1 LTLVSNFSVADMET
15 TGNSPAPG
23 LVVDPPSGTR
33 LGASPADVLPWPSL
47 LVLGAGTLFMV
58 TAEMLPTAVLEQMS
72 TGLGVAESST
82 GLLVSM
88 WAAVVVVLS
97 FPLVRLTRRW
107 DRRAVIAGGL
117 AVLALS
123 SALTALAPTFPV
135 AVGARVLGASAV
147 GLLWA
152 TTNAHVADLVSD
164 RLLGRAIAVVL
175 GGATLGMVVGTPL
188 ARLVADAAGWRA
200 AFWALAVLSLLSAVA
215 VRLVVARAPGRDGT
229 TPDGASPDAAEAA
242 VATPRGMG
250 QLLAVT
256 GLVALVLVGHYG
268 AYTYITR
275 LTEAPAQALPGGMGS
290 LLLVFG
296 LASAVGVAL
305 AGRLGDRSG
314 PALVVSVAATSLA
327 LLGLGV
333 VDAGPVVGIAVVVAW
348 GVVSGGMPPFAQT
361 LILRLAGPER
371 RSFAGALI
379 PVLFNGGIA
388 IGAALASLVVARSG
402 VSALPALGAVVVGVA
417 AVGLVLAVRRGQPA
431 TWCMIGGASSSDD
444 KR

>member
-1 LTLVSNFSVADMET
+1 MET
-15 TGNSPAPG
+15 TGATSAARPTPSDLPSAAPPG
-23 LVVDPPSGTR
+23 ER
-33 LGASPADVLPWPSL
+33 PADALPWPSL
-47 LVLGAGTLFMV
+47 LVLGAATLLVV

-82 GLLVSM
+82 GLLVSV

-107 DRRAVIAGGL
+107 DRRAVIAVGL

-123 SALTALAPTFPV
+123 SALTALAPTFQT
-135 AVGARVLGASAV
+135 AVGARILGAAAV

-152 TTNAHVADLVSD
+152 STNAHVADLVPD
-164 RLLGRAIAVVL
+164 RLLGRAVAVVL

-200 AFWALAVLSLLSAVA
+200 AFWALAGLGLLGAVA
-215 VRLVVARAPGRDGT
+215 VRLVVAPVVAAQGPTAGA
-229 TPDGASPDAAEAA
+229 GASGGAGGAPASR
-242 VATPRGMG
+242 RGTR
-250 QLLAVT
+250 QLLLVT
-256 GLVALVLVGHYG
+256 ALVALVLVGHYG

-275 LTEAPAQALPGGMGS
+275 LAEAPAEILPGGMSG
-290 LLLVFG
+290 LLLAFG
-296 LASAVGVAL
+296 LASALGVAL
-305 AGRLGDRSG
+305 AGRIGDRSG
-314 PALVVSVAATSLA
+314 PALVVSVGATALVVLA
-327 LLGLGV
+327 LGIVDESPAVGV
-333 VDAGPVVGIAVVVAW
+333 AVVVAW

-388 IGAALASLVVARSG
+388 VGAALASLVVARSG
-402 VSALPALGAVVVGVA
+402 VSAVPLLAALVIGAA
-417 AVGLVLAVRRGQPA
+417 TWGLAWAVRRR
-431 TWCMIGGASSSDD
+431 S
-444 KR
+444 

>member
-1 LTLVSNFSVADMET
+1 MDT
-15 TGNSPAPG
+15 TGTTPAARTSTDAAPATPAGPPAP
-23 LVVDPPSGTR
+23 PT
-33 LGASPADVLPWPSL
+33 DVLPWPSL

-58 TAEMLPTAVLEQMS
+58 TAEMLPTAVLQQMS

-123 SALTALAPTFPV
+123 SALTALAPTFQV
-135 AVGARVLGASAV
+135 AVGARVLGAAAV

-152 TTNAHVADLVSD
+152 TTNAHVADLVPD

-200 AFWALAVLSLLSAVA
+200 AFWALAVLSLLAAGA
-215 VRLVVARAPGRDGT
+215 VRLVVARAATADG
-229 TPDGASPDAAEAA
+229 PAGASGGADA
-242 VATPRGMG
+242 VGVPRRGTAR
-250 QLLAVT
+250 LLTVT

-275 LTEAPAQALPGGMGS
+275 LAEAPAQSLPGGMS
-290 LLLVFG
+290 TLLLVFG
-296 LASAVGVAL
+296 LASAIGVAL

-314 PALVVSVAATSLA
+314 PALVVSVAATA
-327 LLGLGV
+327 LTVLGLGAA
-333 VDAGPVVGIAVVVAW
+333 DAGAVVGVAVVVAW
-348 GVVSGGMPPFAQT
+348 GVVSGAMPPFAQT

-388 IGAALASLVVARSG
+388 VGAALASFVVAGSG
-402 VSALPALGAVVVGVA
+402 VTAVPLLAAVVVGVA
-417 AVGLVLAVRRGQPA
+417 AVGLAAAVRRA
-431 TWCMIGGASSSDD
+431 
-444 KR
+444 

>member
-1 LTLVSNFSVADMET
+1 MDT
-15 TGNSPAPG
+15 TGTSTADPTSTDTSSEGPVRPVRRPAPRP
-23 LVVDPPSGTR
+23 D
-33 LGASPADVLPWPSL
+33 GALPWPSL

-58 TAEMLPTAVLEQMS
+58 TAEMLPTAVLQQMS
-72 TGLGVAESST
+72 AGLGVAESST
-82 GLLVSM
+82 GLLVSA

-123 SALTALAPTFPV
+123 SALTALAPTFQV
-135 AVGARVLGASAV
+135 AVGARVLGAAAV

-152 TTNAHVADLVSD
+152 TTNAHVADLVPD

-200 AFWALAVLSLLSAVA
+200 AFWALAALSLLAAGA
-215 VRLVVARAPGRDGT
+215 VRLVVARAAV
-229 TPDGASPDAAEAA
+229 PDGDAAAGTEN
-242 VATPRGMG
+242 VAGVPVRRGTG
-250 QLLAVT
+250 RLLTVT

-275 LTEAPAQALPGGMGS
+275 LAEAPAQALPGGMSS

-296 LASAVGVAL
+296 LASAVGVVL

-314 PALVVSVAATSLA
+314 PALVVSVAATALA
-327 LLGLGV
+327 VFGLAV
-333 VDAGPVVGIAVVVAW
+333 VDAGPVVGLAVVVVW

-379 PVLFNGGIA
+379 PVLFTGGIA
-388 IGAALASLVVARSG
+388 VGAALASLVVAGPG
-402 VSALPALGAVVVGVA
+402 VAALPLLAGPVVGAA
-417 AVGLVLAVRRGQPA
+417 AVGLAVAVRRA
-431 TWCMIGGASSSDD
+431 
-444 KR
+444 

>member
-1 LTLVSNFSVADMET
+1 MTPGQPVAVE
-15 TGNSPAPG
+15 P
-23 LVVDPPSGTR
+23 PPSG
-33 LGASPADVLPWPSL
+33 LPVAPSADVLPWPSL
-47 LVLGAGTLFMV
+47 LVLGAGTLLMV

-82 GLLVSM
+82 GMLVSL

-97 FPLVRLTRRW
+97 FPLVRLTRGR

-123 SALTALAPTFPV
+123 SALTALAPTFQL
-135 AVGARVLGASAV
+135 AVGARILGASAV

-164 RLLGRAIAVVL
+164 RLLGRAVAVVL

-200 AFWALAVLSLLSAVA
+200 AFWALAVLGVLSAVA
-215 VRLVVARAPGRDGT
+215 VRLVVARAAVPAAAALVTSTGAGEPTAGGPAPGSGGPT
-229 TPDGASPDAAEAA
+229 G
-242 VATPRGMG
+242 VARRGMG
-250 QLLAVT
+250 QLLTVT
-256 GLVALVLVGHYG
+256 ALVALVLVGHYG

-275 LTEAPAQALPGGMGS
+275 LTEVPADALPGGMS
-290 LLLVFG
+290 ALLLVFG

-305 AGRLGDRSG
+305 AGRLGDRTGS
-314 PALVVSVAATSLA
+314 ALVVSVAATALTVLA
-327 LLGLGV
+327 LGV
-333 VDAGPVVGIAVVVAW
+333 VDTSPAVGIAVVVAW

-388 IGAALASLVVARSG
+388 VGAALASWVVAGEG
-402 VSALPALGAVVVGVA
+402 VTALPLLGAVVVGVA
-417 AVGLVLAVRRGQPA
+417 AAGLAVSLRRA
-431 TWCMIGGASSSDD
+431 V
-444 KR
+444 

>member
-1 LTLVSNFSVADMET
+1 MDT
-15 TGNSPAPG
+15 TDTTPAPRTST
-23 LVVDPPSGTR
+23 DAAPATP
-33 LGASPADVLPWPSL
+33 ASPRAPRADVLPWPSL

-58 TAEMLPTAVLEQMS
+58 TAEMLPTAVLQQMS
-72 TGLGVAESST
+72 SGLGVAESST
-82 GLLVSM
+82 GLLVSV

-117 AVLALS
+117 AVLGLS
-123 SALTALAPTFPV
+123 SALTALAPTFQV
-135 AVGARVLGASAV
+135 AVGARVLGAAAV

-152 TTNAHVADLVSD
+152 TTNAHVADLVPD

-188 ARLVADAAGWRA
+188 ARLVADAAGWRT
-200 AFWALAVLSLLSAVA
+200 AFWALAALSLLAAVA
-215 VRLVVARAPGRDGT
+215 VRLVVARAAVADAPAG
-229 TPDGASPDAAEAA
+229 DGAGAAGGADVVGGPRRGAA
-242 VATPRGMG
+242 R
-250 QLLAVT
+250 LLTVT

-275 LTEAPAQALPGGMGS
+275 LAEAPAQALPGGMS
-290 LLLVFG
+290 TLLLVFG

-314 PALVVSVAATSLA
+314 PALVVSVAATALA
-327 LLGLGV
+327 VLGLGA
-333 VDAGPVVGIAVVVAW
+333 VDAGPVIGVAVVVAW
-348 GVVSGGMPPFAQT
+348 GVVSGAMPPFAQT

-388 IGAALASLVVARSG
+388 VGAALASFVVAGSG
-402 VSALPALGAVVVGVA
+402 VTAVPVLAAVVVGAA
-417 AVGLVLAVRRGQPA
+417 AVGLAVSVRRA
-431 TWCMIGGASSSDD
+431 
-444 KR
+444 

>member
-1 LTLVSNFSVADMET
+1 MET
-15 TGNSPAPG
+15 TA
-23 LVVDPPSGTR
+23 VTSGQPVRRTPQTR
-33 LGASPADVLPWPSL
+33 TGPDAALPWPSL
-47 LVLGAGTLFMV
+47 LVLGAGTLLMV

-82 GLLVSM
+82 GLLVSV

-123 SALTALAPTFPV
+123 SALTALAPTFQLV
-135 AVGARVLGASAV
+135 AGARILGASAV

-152 TTNAHVADLVSD
+152 TTNAHVADLVPD

-200 AFWALAVLSLLSAVA
+200 AFGALAALGLLAAVA
-215 VRLVVARAPGRDGT
+215 VRLVVARAVVPDRASTDTDAQATAGAVGTGRG
-229 TPDGASPDAAEAA
+229 
-242 VATPRGMG
+242 PRR
-250 QLLAVT
+250 LLTVT
-256 GLVALVLVGHYG
+256 GLVGLVLVGHYG

-275 LTEAPAQALPGGMGS
+275 LTEAPAQALPGGMS
-290 LLLVFG
+290 TLLLVFG

-305 AGRLGDRSG
+305 AGRFGDRSG
-314 PALVVSVAATSLA
+314 PALVVSVAATA
-327 LLGLGV
+327 LTVLGLG
-333 VDAGPVVGIAVVVAW
+333 AAEASTAVGIAVVVAW
-348 GVVSGGMPPFAQT
+348 GVVSGAMPPFAQT

-388 IGAALASLVVARSG
+388 VGAALASLVVAGSG
-402 VSALPALGAVVVGVA
+402 VTALPLLGGLVVAVA
-417 AVGLVLAVRRGQPA
+417 AAGLALTLRRA
-431 TWCMIGGASSSDD
+431 
-444 KR
+444 

>member
-1 LTLVSNFSVADMET
+1 MET
-15 TGNSPAPG
+15 TGTAGTAPTVRPA
-23 LVVDPPSGTR
+23 LDDPP
-33 LGASPADVLPWPSL
+33 GAGIPTHPADVLPWPSL
-47 LVLGAGTLFMV
+47 LVLGAGTLLMV

-82 GLLVSM
+82 GMLVSV

-97 FPLVRLTRRW
+97 FPLVRLTRGR

-123 SALTALAPTFPV
+123 SALTALAPTFQL
-135 AVGARVLGASAV
+135 AVGARILGAAAV

-164 RLLGRAIAVVL
+164 RLLGRAVAVVL

-200 AFWALAVLSLLSAVA
+200 AFWALAVLGLLGAVA
-215 VRLVVARAPGRDGT
+215 VRLVVARPVVRAVPTGPNGSHRSGETGPLDPEDGPADDGS
-229 TPDGASPDAAEAA
+229 TPAAGVPAGGS
-242 VATPRGMG
+242 PRGMG

-256 GLVALVLVGHYG
+256 ALVALVLVGHYG

-275 LTEAPAQALPGGMGS
+275 LAEAPAEALPGGMS
-290 LLLVFG
+290 ALLLVFG

-305 AGRLGDRSG
+305 AGRLSDRTG
-314 PALVVSVAATSLA
+314 PALVVSVAATALTVLA
-327 LLGLGV
+327 LGV
-333 VDAGPVVGIAVVVAW
+333 VDVHPVVGVAVVVAW

-388 IGAALASLVVARSG
+388 IGAALASLVVAGSG
-402 VSALPALGAVVVGVA
+402 VASLPLLAAAVVAAA
-417 AVGLVLAVRRGQPA
+417 AVGLALSLRRA
-431 TWCMIGGASSSDD
+431 A
-444 KR
+444 

>member
-1 LTLVSNFSVADMET
+1 MET
-15 TGNSPAPG
+15 TGTAPTVQPV
-23 LVVDPPSGTR
+23 LDDPPDAGIPDR
-33 LGASPADVLPWPSL
+33 PADVLPWPSL
-47 LVLGAGTLFMV
+47 LVLGAGTLLMV

-82 GLLVSM
+82 GMLVSV

-97 FPLVRLTRRW
+97 FPLVRLTRGR

-123 SALTALAPTFPV
+123 SALTALAPTFQL
-135 AVGARVLGASAV
+135 AVGARILGAAAV

-164 RLLGRAIAVVL
+164 RLLGRAVAVVL

-200 AFWALAVLSLLSAVA
+200 AFGALAVLGVLGAVA
-215 VRLVVARAPGRDGT
+215 VRLVVARAAVPA
-229 TPDGASPDAAEAA
+229 TPEVPVGATGATGATADGAEPGPGAQA
-242 VATPRGMG
+242 PRRGMDR
-250 QLLAVT
+250 LLAVT

-275 LTEAPAQALPGGMGS
+275 LTEVPAEALPGGMS
-290 LLLVFG
+290 ALLLVFG

-305 AGRLGDRSG
+305 AGRFGNRTG
-314 PALVVSVAATSLA
+314 PALVVSVAATA
-327 LLGLGV
+327 LTVAALGI
-333 VDAGPVVGIAVVVAW
+333 VDVHPAVGIAVVVAW

-388 IGAALASLVVARSG
+388 VGAALASLVVAGSG
-402 VSALPALGAVVVGVA
+402 VPAVPLLAALVVAAA
-417 AVGLVLAVRRGQPA
+417 AVGLALSLRRA
-431 TWCMIGGASSSDD
+431 A
-444 KR
+444 

>member
-1 LTLVSNFSVADMET
+1 MET
-15 TGNSPAPG
+15 TGTAPTVQPV
-23 LVVDPPSGTR
+23 LDDPPDAGIPDR
-33 LGASPADVLPWPSL
+33 PADVLPWPSL
-47 LVLGAGTLFMV
+47 LVLGAGTLLMV

-82 GLLVSM
+82 GMLVSV

-97 FPLVRLTRRW
+97 FPLVRLTRGR

-123 SALTALAPTFPV
+123 SALTALAPTFQL
-135 AVGARVLGASAV
+135 AVGARILGAAAV

-164 RLLGRAIAVVL
+164 RLLGRAVAVVL

-200 AFWALAVLSLLSAVA
+200 AFGALAVLGVLGAVA
-215 VRLVVARAPGRDGT
+215 VRLVVARAAVPA
-229 TPDGASPDAAEAA
+229 TPEVPVGATGATGATADGAEPGPGAQA
-242 VATPRGMG
+242 PRRGMDR
-250 QLLAVT
+250 LLAVT
-256 GLVALVLVGHYG
+256 GLVALVLVGHYA

-275 LTEAPAQALPGGMGS
+275 LTEVPAEALPGGMS
-290 LLLVFG
+290 ALLLVFG

-305 AGRLGDRSG
+305 AGRFGNRTG
-314 PALVVSVAATSLA
+314 PALVVSVAATA
-327 LLGLGV
+327 LTVAALGI
-333 VDAGPVVGIAVVVAW
+333 VDVHPAVGITVVVAW

-388 IGAALASLVVARSG
+388 VGAALASLVVAGSG
-402 VSALPALGAVVVGVA
+402 VPALPLLAALVVAAA
-417 AVGLVLAVRRGQPA
+417 AVGLALSLRRA
-431 TWCMIGGASSSDD
+431 A
-444 KR
+444 

>member
-1 LTLVSNFSVADMET
+1 MVIDPLPGAH
-15 TGNSPAPG
+15 PAAG
-23 LVVDPPSGTR
+23 
-33 LGASPADVLPWPSL
+33 PADVLPWPSL

-107 DRRAVIAGGL
+107 DRRTVIAGGL

-123 SALTALAPTFPV
+123 SALTALAPTYQV
-135 AVGARVLGASAV
+135 AVGGRVLGAAAV

-200 AFWALAVLSLLSAVA
+200 AFWALAVLSLVSAVA
-215 VRLVVARAPGRDGT
+215 VRLVVARAAGLGGT
-229 TPDGASPDAAEAA
+229 TADGAATGPGSGA
-242 VATPRGMG
+242 VAPQRGMG
-250 QLLAVT
+250 RLLAVT
-256 GLVALVLVGHYG
+256 ALVALVLVGHYG

-275 LTEAPAQALPGGMGS
+275 LTEAPAHALPGGMGT

-296 LASAVGVAL
+296 LASAAGVAL

-314 PALVVSVAATSLA
+314 PALVVSVTATA
-327 LLGLGV
+327 LTVLGLGV
-333 VDAGPVVGIAVVVAW
+333 VDVSPLVGIAVVVAW

-361 LILRLAGPER
+361 LILRLAGPGR

-379 PVLFNGGIA
+379 PVVFNGGIA
-388 IGAALASLVVARSG
+388 VGAALASFVVARSG
-402 VSALPALGAVVVGVA
+402 VTALPLLAAVVVGVA
-417 AVGLVLAVRRGQPA
+417 ALGLVAAVRRA
-431 TWCMIGGASSSDD
+431 
-444 KR
+444 

>member
-1 LTLVSNFSVADMET
+1 MET
-15 TGNSPAPG
+15 TGTTS
-23 LVVDPPSGTR
+23 LVEPVRDDVPDLPHGTAT
-33 LGASPADVLPWPSL
+33 GARPADVLPWPSL
-47 LVLGAGTLFMV
+47 LVLGAGTLLMV

-72 TGLGVAESST
+72 IGLGVAESST
-82 GLLVSM
+82 GLLVSV

-117 AVLALS
+117 AVLAFS
-123 SALTALAPTFPV
+123 SALTALAPTFQV
-135 AVGARVLGASAV
+135 AVGARMVGASAV

-200 AFWALAVLSLLSAVA
+200 AFWALAVLGLLGAVA
-215 VRLVVARAPGRDGT
+215 VRLVVARAAAPGTTADGAEGSADGT
-229 TPDGASPDAAEAA
+229 GAA
-242 VATPRGMG
+242 RGMG
-250 QLLAVT
+250 RLLVVT
-256 GLVALVLVGHYG
+256 ALVALVLVGHYG

-275 LTEAPAQALPGGMGS
+275 LTEAPAQVLPGGMS
-290 LLLVFG
+290 ALLLVFG
-296 LASAVGVAL
+296 LASAAGVAL
-305 AGRLGDRSG
+305 AGRFGDRSG
-314 PALVVSVAATSLA
+314 PALVVSVAATA
-327 LLGLGV
+327 LTVLGLGV
-333 VDAGPVVGIAVVVAW
+333 ADVSPVIGVAVVVAW
-348 GVVSGGMPPFAQT
+348 GVVSGGLPPFAQT

-388 IGAALASLVVARSG
+388 VGAALASLVVATSG
-402 VSALPALGAVVVGVA
+402 ISALPLLGAVVVGAA
-417 AVGLVLAVRRGQPA
+417 AVGLAAAIRRSA
-431 TWCMIGGASSSDD
+431 
-444 KR
+444 R

>member
-1 LTLVSNFSVADMET
+1 MET
-15 TGNSPAPG
+15 TGTTTGTAPTVQPVLDG
-23 LVVDPPSGTR
+23 PPDTDIPTG
-33 LGASPADVLPWPSL
+33 PADVLPWPSL
-47 LVLGAGTLFMV
+47 LVLGAGTLLMV

-82 GLLVSM
+82 GMLVSV

-97 FPLVRLTRRW
+97 FPLVRLTRGR

-123 SALTALAPTFPV
+123 SALTALAPTFQL
-135 AVGARVLGASAV
+135 AVGARILGAAAV

-164 RLLGRAIAVVL
+164 RLLGRAVAVVL
-175 GGATLGMVVGTPL
+175 GGATLGMVIGTPL

-200 AFWALAVLSLLSAVA
+200 AFGALAVLGVLGAVA
-215 VRLVVARAPGRDGT
+215 VRLVVARAAVPAAPEVTAGAT
-229 TPDGASPDAAEAA
+229 ADGAEPGPGAQ
-242 VATPRGMG
+242 TPRGMG
-250 QLLAVT
+250 PLLTVT

-275 LTEAPAQALPGGMGS
+275 LTEAPAEALPGGMS
-290 LLLVFG
+290 ALLLVFG

-305 AGRLGDRSG
+305 AGRFGNRTG
-314 PALVVSVAATSLA
+314 PALIVSVAATA
-327 LLGLGV
+327 LTVAALGV
-333 VDAGPVVGIAVVVAW
+333 VDVHPAVGIAVVVTW

-388 IGAALASLVVARSG
+388 VGAALASLVVAGS
-402 VSALPALGAVVVGVA
+402 GVA
-417 AVGLVLAVRRGQPA
+417 ALPLLAALVVAAAAIGLALSLRRA
-431 TWCMIGGASSSDD
+431 A
-444 KR
+444 

>member
-1 LTLVSNFSVADMET
+1 MDT
-15 TGNSPAPG
+15 TGTTPAARTSTDTVPANLPATPPATPSPSSATPAP
-23 LVVDPPSGTR
+23 
-33 LGASPADVLPWPSL
+33 PADGLPWPSL

-58 TAEMLPTAVLEQMS
+58 TAEMLPTAVLQQMS

-117 AVLALS
+117 AVLGLS
-123 SALTALAPTFPV
+123 SALTALAPTFQV
-135 AVGARVLGASAV
+135 AVGARVLGAAAV

-152 TTNAHVADLVSD
+152 TTNAHVADLVTD

-200 AFWALAVLSLLSAVA
+200 AFWALAALSLLAAVA
-215 VRLVVARAPGRDGT
+215 VRLVVARAAG
-229 TPDGASPDAAEAA
+229 PDGPAIAGAGGGVGTVGA
-242 VATPRGMG
+242 PRRGTAR
-250 QLLAVT
+250 LLTVT

-275 LTEAPAQALPGGMGS
+275 LAEAPAQSLPGGMS
-290 LLLVFG
+290 TLLLVFG
-296 LASAVGVAL
+296 LASAIGVAL

-314 PALVVSVAATSLA
+314 PALVVSVAATA
-327 LLGLGV
+327 LTVLGLGA
-333 VDAGPVVGIAVVVAW
+333 VDTGPVVGIAVVVAW
-348 GVVSGGMPPFAQT
+348 GVVSGAMPPFAQT

-388 IGAALASLVVARSG
+388 VGAALASFVVAGSG
-402 VSALPALGAVVVGVA
+402 VAAVPLLAAGVVGVA
-417 AVGLVLAVRRGQPA
+417 AVGLAVSVRRA
-431 TWCMIGGASSSDD
+431 
-444 KR
+444 

>member
-1 LTLVSNFSVADMET
+1 MET
-15 TGNSPAPG
+15 TGITPAQP
-23 LVVDPPSGTR
+23 VAVEPPRSGHPS
-33 LGASPADVLPWPSL
+33 APAADVLPWPSL
-47 LVLGAGTLFMV
+47 LVLGAGTLLMV

-82 GLLVSM
+82 GMLVSL

-97 FPLVRLTRRW
+97 FPLVRLTRGR

-123 SALTALAPTFPV
+123 SALTALAPTFQL
-135 AVGARVLGASAV
+135 AVGARILGASAV

-152 TTNAHVADLVSD
+152 TTNAHVADLVPD
-164 RLLGRAIAVVL
+164 RLLGRAVAVVL

-188 ARLVADAAGWRA
+188 ARLIADAAGWRA
-200 AFWALAVLSLLSAVA
+200 AFWALAVLGVLGAVA
-215 VRLVVARAPGRDGT
+215 VRLVVARAAAPAAPAPGAAAD
-229 TPDGASPDAAEAA
+229 ASTGGGPTAGGSASASGGPTS
-242 VATPRGMG
+242 VNRRGMG
-250 QLLAVT
+250 LLLTVT
-256 GLVALVLVGHYG
+256 ALVALVLVGHYG

-275 LTEAPAQALPGGMGS
+275 LTEVPADALPGGMS
-290 LLLVFG
+290 ALLLVFG

-305 AGRLGDRSG
+305 AGRLSDRTG
-314 PALVVSVAATSLA
+314 PALVVSVAATALTVLA
-327 LLGLGV
+327 LGV
-333 VDAGPVVGIAVVVAW
+333 VDTNPAVGIAVVVAW

-388 IGAALASLVVARSG
+388 VGAALASWVVAGAG
-402 VSALPALGAVVVGVA
+402 VTALPLLGAVVVGVA
-417 AVGLVLAVRRGQPA
+417 AAGLALSLRRAP
-431 TWCMIGGASSSDD
+431 
-444 KR
+444 

>member
-1 LTLVSNFSVADMET
+1 MET
-15 TGNSPAPG
+15 TGTTTGTAPTVQPVLDG
-23 LVVDPPSGTR
+23 PPDTGVPT
-33 LGASPADVLPWPSL
+33 GPADVLPWPSL
-47 LVLGAGTLFMV
+47 LVLGAGTLLMV

-82 GLLVSM
+82 GMLVSV

-97 FPLVRLTRRW
+97 FPLVRLTRGR

-123 SALTALAPTFPV
+123 SALTALAPTFQL
-135 AVGARVLGASAV
+135 AVGARILGAAAV

-164 RLLGRAIAVVL
+164 RLLGRAVAVVL

-200 AFWALAVLSLLSAVA
+200 AFGALAVLGVLGAVA
-215 VRLVVARAPGRDGT
+215 VRLVVARAAVPAAPEVSAGAAGAT
-229 TPDGASPDAAEAA
+229 ADGAEPGPGAQ
-242 VATPRGMG
+242 TPRGMG
-250 QLLAVT
+250 PLLTVT

-275 LTEAPAQALPGGMGS
+275 LTEAPAEALPGGMS
-290 LLLVFG
+290 ALLLVFG

-305 AGRLGDRSG
+305 AGRFGNRTG
-314 PALVVSVAATSLA
+314 PALIVSVAATA
-327 LLGLGV
+327 LTVAALGV
-333 VDAGPVVGIAVVVAW
+333 VDVHPAVGIAVVVTW

-388 IGAALASLVVARSG
+388 VGAALASLVVAGSG
-402 VSALPALGAVVVGVA
+402 VTPLPLLAALVVAAA
-417 AVGLVLAVRRGQPA
+417 AVGLALSLRRA
-431 TWCMIGGASSSDD
+431 A
-444 KR
+444 

>member
-1 LTLVSNFSVADMET
+1 MET
-15 TGNSPAPG
+15 TGITPAQP
-23 LVVDPPSGTR
+23 VAVEPPRSGHPS
-33 LGASPADVLPWPSL
+33 APAADVLPWPSL
-47 LVLGAGTLFMV
+47 LVLGAGTLLMV

-82 GLLVSM
+82 GMLVSL

-97 FPLVRLTRRW
+97 FPLVRLTRGR

-123 SALTALAPTFPV
+123 SALTALAPTFQL
-135 AVGARVLGASAV
+135 AVGARILGASAV

-152 TTNAHVADLVSD
+152 TTNAHVADLVPD
-164 RLLGRAIAVVL
+164 RLLGRAVAVVL

-188 ARLVADAAGWRA
+188 ARLIADAAGWRA
-200 AFWALAVLSLLSAVA
+200 AFWALAVLGVLGAVA
-215 VRLVVARAPGRDGT
+215 VRLVVARAAAPAAPAAPATGAAADASTGGGPTAGGSASASGGPTSVTWRGT
-229 TPDGASPDAAEAA
+229 
-242 VATPRGMG
+242 G

-256 GLVALVLVGHYG
+256 ALVALVLVGHYG

-275 LTEAPAQALPGGMGS
+275 LTEVPAEALPGGMS
-290 LLLVFG
+290 ALLLVFG

-305 AGRLGDRSG
+305 AGRLSDRTG
-314 PALVVSVAATSLA
+314 PALVVSVAATALTVLA
-327 LLGLGV
+327 LGV
-333 VDAGPVVGIAVVVAW
+333 VDTNPAVGIAVVVAW

-388 IGAALASLVVARSG
+388 VGAALASWVVAGAG
-402 VSALPALGAVVVGVA
+402 VTALPLLGAVVVGVA
-417 AVGLVLAVRRGQPA
+417 AAGLALSLRRAP
-431 TWCMIGGASSSDD
+431 
-444 KR
+444 

>member
-1 LTLVSNFSVADMET
+1 MET
-15 TGNSPAPG
+15 TGTTTGTAPTVPP
-23 LVVDPPSGTR
+23 VVGDPPDADVPNR
-33 LGASPADVLPWPSL
+33 PADVLPWPSL
-47 LVLGAGTLFMV
+47 LVLGAGTLLMV

-82 GLLVSM
+82 GMLVSV

-97 FPLVRLTRRW
+97 FPLVRLTRGR

-123 SALTALAPTFPV
+123 SALTALAPTFQL
-135 AVGARVLGASAV
+135 AVGARILGAAAV
-147 GLLWA
+147 GLLWS

-164 RLLGRAIAVVL
+164 RLLGRAVAVVL

-200 AFWALAVLSLLSAVA
+200 AFGALAVLGVLGAVA
-215 VRLVVARAPGRDGT
+215 VRLVVARAAVPAAAEVLT
-229 TPDGASPDAAEAA
+229 GAADAAEPGPGAR
-242 VATPRGMG
+242 TPRRGMDR
-250 QLLAVT
+250 LLAVT

-275 LTEAPAQALPGGMGS
+275 LTEAPAEVLPGGMS
-290 LLLVFG
+290 ALLLVFG

-305 AGRLGDRSG
+305 AGRFGNRTA
-314 PALVVSVAATSLA
+314 PALVVSVAATA
-327 LLGLGV
+327 LTVAALGIADV
-333 VDAGPVVGIAVVVAW
+333 HPAVGIAVVVAW

-388 IGAALASLVVARSG
+388 VGAALASLVVAGSG
-402 VSALPALGAVVVGVA
+402 VSALPLLAALVVAAAALGLALSLRRA
-417 AVGLVLAVRRGQPA
+417 AV
-431 TWCMIGGASSSDD
+431 
-444 KR
+444 

>member
-1 LTLVSNFSVADMET
+1 MET
-15 TGNSPAPG
+15 TGITPAQP
-23 LVVDPPSGTR
+23 VAVEPPRSGHPS
-33 LGASPADVLPWPSL
+33 APAADVLPWPSL
-47 LVLGAGTLFMV
+47 LVLGAGTLLMV

-82 GLLVSM
+82 GMLVSL

-97 FPLVRLTRRW
+97 FPLVRLTRGR

-123 SALTALAPTFPV
+123 SALTALAPTFQL
-135 AVGARVLGASAV
+135 AVGARILGASAV

-152 TTNAHVADLVSD
+152 TTNAHVADLVPD
-164 RLLGRAIAVVL
+164 RLLGRAVAVVL

-188 ARLVADAAGWRA
+188 ARLIADAAGWRA
-200 AFWALAVLSLLSAVA
+200 AFWALAVLGVLGAVA
-215 VRLVVARAPGRDGT
+215 VRLVVARAAAPAAPAAPAT
-229 TPDGASPDAAEAA
+229 GAAADASTGGGPTAGGSASA
-242 VATPRGMG
+242 SGGPTSVNRRGMG
-250 QLLAVT
+250 PLLTVT
-256 GLVALVLVGHYG
+256 ALVALVLVGHYG

-275 LTEAPAQALPGGMGS
+275 LTEVPADALPGGMS
-290 LLLVFG
+290 ALLLVFG

-305 AGRLGDRSG
+305 AGRLSDRTG
-314 PALVVSVAATSLA
+314 PALVVSVAATALTVLA
-327 LLGLGV
+327 LGV
-333 VDAGPVVGIAVVVAW
+333 VDTNPAVGIAVVVAW

-388 IGAALASLVVARSG
+388 VGAALASWVVAGAG
-402 VSALPALGAVVVGVA
+402 VTALPLLGAVVVGVA
-417 AVGLVLAVRRGQPA
+417 AAGLALSLRRAP
-431 TWCMIGGASSSDD
+431 
-444 KR
+444 

>member
-1 LTLVSNFSVADMET
+1 MET
-15 TGNSPAPG
+15 TGTTTGTAPTVQPVPA
-23 LVVDPPSGTR
+23 DPPDADIPNRPT
-33 LGASPADVLPWPSL
+33 DVLPWPSL
-47 LVLGAGTLFMV
+47 VVLGAGTLLMV

-82 GLLVSM
+82 GMLVSV

-97 FPLVRLTRRW
+97 FPLVRLTRGR

-123 SALTALAPTFPV
+123 SALTALAPTFQL
-135 AVGARVLGASAV
+135 AVGARILGAAAV

-152 TTNAHVADLVSD
+152 TTNAHVADLVPD
-164 RLLGRAIAVVL
+164 RLLGRAVAVVL

-200 AFWALAVLSLLSAVA
+200 AFGALAVLGVLGAVA
-215 VRLVVARAPGRDGT
+215 VRLVVARAAVPAAPEVPADATGATADGVE
-229 TPDGASPDAAEAA
+229 PSPRAQA
-242 VATPRGMG
+242 PRGMG
-250 QLLAVT
+250 ALLTVT

-275 LTEAPAQALPGGMGS
+275 LTEAPAEALPGGMS
-290 LLLVFG
+290 ALLLVFG

-305 AGRLGDRSG
+305 AGRFGNRTA
-314 PALVVSVAATSLA
+314 PALVVSVAATA
-327 LLGLGV
+327 LTVAALGI
-333 VDAGPVVGIAVVVAW
+333 VDVHPAVGIAVVVAW

-388 IGAALASLVVARSG
+388 VGAALASLVVAGSG
-402 VSALPALGAVVVGVA
+402 VTALPLLAALVVA
-417 AVGLVLAVRRGQPA
+417 AAAIGLALSLRRA
-431 TWCMIGGASSSDD
+431 A
-444 KR
+444 

>member
-1 LTLVSNFSVADMET
+1 MERTGITPAQPVA
-15 TGNSPAPG
+15 A
-23 LVVDPPSGTR
+23 DPPPSAR
-33 LGASPADVLPWPSL
+33 PSSPADVLPWRSL
-47 LVLGAGTLFMV
+47 LVLGGGTLLMV

-82 GLLVSM
+82 GLLVSV

-97 FPLVRLTRRW
+97 FPLVRLTRGR

-117 AVLALS
+117 AVLAAS
-123 SALTALAPTFPV
+123 SALTALAPTFQL
-135 AVGARVLGASAV
+135 AVGARILGAAAV

-152 TTNAHVADLVSD
+152 TTNAHVADLVPD
-164 RLLGRAIAVVL
+164 RLLGRAVAVVL

-200 AFWALAVLSLLSAVA
+200 AFWALAVLGLLGAVA
-215 VRLVVARAPGRDGT
+215 VRLVVARATPPDRPGAAPGGGDLA
-229 TPDGASPDAAEAA
+229 GA
-242 VATPRGMG
+242 PRRGRG
-250 QLLAVT
+250 PLLVVT
-256 GLVALVLVGHYG
+256 ALVALVLVGHYG

-275 LTEAPAQALPGGMGS
+275 LTEAPAEALPGGMS
-290 LLLVFG
+290 TLLLVFG
-296 LASAVGVAL
+296 LASAAGVVL

-314 PALVVSVAATSLA
+314 PALVVSVAATA
-327 LLGLGV
+327 LTVLGLGAV
-333 VDAGPVVGIAVVVAW
+333 GGHPAVGIAVVVAW

-388 IGAALASLVVARSG
+388 VGAALASLVVARSG
-402 VSALPALGAVVVGVA
+402 VTALPPLAAAVVGAA
-417 AVGLVLAVRRGQPA
+417 AVGLALSLRRRA
-431 TWCMIGGASSSDD
+431 
-444 KR
+444 